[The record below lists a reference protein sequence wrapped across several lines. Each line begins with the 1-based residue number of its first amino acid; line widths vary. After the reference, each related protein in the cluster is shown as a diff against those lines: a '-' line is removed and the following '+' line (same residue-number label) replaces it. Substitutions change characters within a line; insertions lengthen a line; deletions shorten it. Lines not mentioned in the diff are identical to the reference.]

1 MEEEVI
7 KILPWR
13 NGSINYK
20 TMSLYKRLGL
30 DDIESRPTQVSETSA
45 EFNVKDWD
53 EYLLD
58 GKEVVNKILKI

>member
-20 TMSLYKRLGL
+20 TMSLYKKLGL

-45 EFNVKDWD
+45 EFNVKDWN
-53 EYLLD
+53 EYLLESKMVI
-58 GKEVVNKILKI
+58 KEIVKL